1 MWPQSPS
8 RTNLG
13 LSFPKCKMGRYYLPH
28 RVDVRIKCLER
39 TWNIL
44 STRSTTPVVFFFPG
58 PTHTLR
64 RPPDQMQ
71 SHALTRTVCP
81 CTRILYTPLVL
92 SVLYSG
98 LASNGNSCYLR
109 SCSAI
114 LPSSPSACSPQD
126 FIHRTL
132 EGWLSSH
139 QQPPPP
145 CQTSHIPIHPDVI
158 LTSVPGGIPSSSASL
173 GSLSSLSALVFHDP
187 L

>member
-1 MWPQSPS
+1 MSGK
-8 RTNLG
+8 NLEHIKH
-13 LSFPKCKMGRYYLPH
+13 SFNHSSG
-28 RVDVRIKCLER
+28 
-39 TWNIL
+39 
-44 STRSTTPVVFFFPG
+44 FFFPG

-173 GSLSSLSALVFHDP
+173 GSLSLPICSRLSRSP
-187 L
+187 LGK

>member
-1 MWPQSPS
+1 MSGKNLEHIKHSFNHSSGFFSQALHTHSDVPLTKCSLTPS
-8 RTNLG
+8 LA
-13 LSFPKCKMGRYYLPH
+13 
-28 RVDVRIKCLER
+28 
-39 TWNIL
+39 
-44 STRSTTPVVFFFPG
+44 RSAPAHV
-58 PTHTLR
+58 
-64 RPPDQMQ
+64 
-71 SHALTRTVCP
+71 
-81 CTRILYTPLVL
+81 YTPLVL

-173 GSLSSLSALVFHDP
+173 GSLSLPICSRLSRSP
-187 L
+187 LGK